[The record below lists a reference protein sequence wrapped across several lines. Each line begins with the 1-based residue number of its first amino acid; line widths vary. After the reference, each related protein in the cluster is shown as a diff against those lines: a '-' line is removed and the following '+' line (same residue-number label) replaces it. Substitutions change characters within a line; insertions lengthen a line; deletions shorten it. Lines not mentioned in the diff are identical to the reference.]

1 MRLEKITR
9 NRLMVAAAIFLA
21 LVVLAAALADSLA
34 PYDPGKLNVRSRL
47 QPPGAEHLL
56 GTDGFGRDVLSR
68 LLFGAR
74 LSLSVGGSVVVIA
87 VALGTLAGVAA
98 ARRGNGGRP
107 DEPIMRTIDA
117 MMAFPEILLAIALIA
132 ALGAS
137 FANVVISLA
146 IVYTPRIARIV
157 RASALVI
164 AEQQFVEAATGLGAA
179 APRIILRHLLP
190 NLVSPIIVQ
199 GTFIFAYAILAE
211 SSLSFLGVGVPP
223 ELPTWG
229 NMINEGRPFFA
240 QADWL
245 MLAPGI
251 AIVLTVFALQ
261 SIGDGIRDLL
271 DPRLRS
277 IR

>member
-98 ARRGNGGRP
+98 AYFRRL

>member
-1 MRLEKITR
+1 MLRESIRKFTR
-9 NRLMVAAAIFLA
+9 NRLMLVSVLFLL
-21 LVVLAAALADSLA
+21 LVVLAAIFAGQLT
-34 PYDPGKLNVRSRL
+34 PHDPTRLDVRSRL
-47 QPPGAEHLL
+47 LPPGQEHLL

-74 LSLSVGGSVVVIA
+74 LSLSVGALVVLLA
-87 VALGTLAGVAA
+87 VSFGTVAGVMAA
-98 ARRGNGGRP
+98 YFRRLDG
-107 DEPIMRTIDA
+107 PIMRVIDA

-137 FANVVISLA
+137 LSNVVLSLT

-157 RASALVI
+157 RSSALVI
-164 AEQQFVEAATGLGAA
+164 SEEQYVEAATGLGARS
-179 APRIILRHLLP
+179 PRIIMRHVLP

-229 NMINEGRPFFA
+229 NMINEGRPYFT

-245 MLAPGI
+245 MLVPGV
-251 AIVLTVFALQ
+251 AIVLTVLALQ
-261 SIGDGIRDLL
+261 SIGDGVRDLL
-271 DPRLRS
+271 DPRLRRVS
-277 IR
+277 